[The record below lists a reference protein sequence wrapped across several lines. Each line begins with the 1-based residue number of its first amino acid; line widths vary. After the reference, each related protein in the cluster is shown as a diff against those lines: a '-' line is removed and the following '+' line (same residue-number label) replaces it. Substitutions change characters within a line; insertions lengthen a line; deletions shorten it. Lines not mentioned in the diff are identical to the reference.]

1 MARFPGD
8 EVVVL
13 RNVSWRELQ
22 RRLARKGERAVPRVH
37 YLDGV
42 LELMTPSRGHERNAS
57 WLGMLLGV
65 YALEQGIE
73 LSSFG
78 HWTLTDR
85 LRRAGAEADDCYIL
99 GNDSEEKL
107 TRPHFVI
114 EINWSR
120 RGIKKLEIYRRL
132 GVREVW
138 FWERGILTV
147 HVLRGRS
154 WLQVPRSECLP
165 DLDLAMLCGFLDRPT
180 MTTAMR
186 DLRDHLRASRKPR
199 RRN

>member
-8 EVVVL
+8 DVVL
-13 RNVSWRELQ
+13 LRDVSWREFEH
-22 RRLARKGERAVPRVH
+22 RLALKGEQATPRMH

-42 LELMTPSRGHERNAS
+42 LELMTPSRGHERNGS
-57 WLGMLLGV
+57 WIGMLIGI
-65 YALEQGIE
+65 YALDTGIE

-78 HWTLTDR
+78 HWTLTDK

-99 GNDSEEKL
+99 GDDSDEKL
-107 TRPHFVI
+107 THPHFVI

-138 FWERGILTV
+138 FWERGAVSI
-147 HVLRGRS
+147 HVLRTGK
-154 WLQVPRSECLP
+154 WIQVPRSECLP
-165 DLDLAMLCGFLDRPT
+165 DLDLDVLCRCLQRPT
-180 MTTAMR
+180 MTNAMR
-186 DLRDHLRASRKPR
+186 DFRDHVRLSRR
-199 RRN
+199 S